1 MGTKFEDLEKN
12 SAKKLT
18 GIGVVVFLHILVG
31 PGTHGWYGKRHY

>member
-12 SAKKLT
+12 SAKKT
-18 GIGVVVFLHILVG
+18 DWYWGRCFFAYPGW

>member
-18 GIGVVVFLHILVG
+18 GIGVVVFFAYPG
-31 PGTHGWYGKRHY
+31 WPGTHGGYGKRHY